1 MFFCFVLAF
10 ELFLF
15 DKIFKMKKYI
25 LITIGLLILIGGGVG
40 YYMYNKKV
48 PTLED
53 VEPDF
58 VISANDLF
66 NAFDSNE
73 TEALAK
79 YENKVIE
86 VTGVVLSATNTD
98 QQSAII
104 LEAEMAMA
112 GGVNC
117 SFKYPQP
124 KEIANGTTVT
134 IKGQCQ
140 GFLMDV
146 VLNNCYLVE

>member
-1 MFFCFVLAF
+1 
-10 ELFLF
+10 
-15 DKIFKMKKYI
+15 MKKYI
-25 LITIGLLILIGGGVG
+25 FIGLGLAIVIGVSIGL
-40 YYMYNKKV
+40 YLFNEKV

-53 VEPDF
+53 TKPDF

-66 NAFDSNE
+66 NEFEADE
-73 TEALAK
+73 TAALKK

-86 VTGVVLSATNTD
+86 VTGKVLSV
-98 QQSAII
+98 QSDPKQSTIL

-117 SFKYPQP
+117 SFKYAQE
-124 KEIANGTTVT
+124 KEIAEGSQVR

-146 VLNNCYLVE
+146 VLNNCFLME